1 MKIKVFKGALLSGL
15 VCLAFTSCNNSNA
28 PSKATN
34 QNEAKSLE
42 TNNIKIVKVK
52 VSTFTKTIK
61 LPGTVKSSPNGV
73 VNVTSSVNGV
83 IERVLVNIG
92 QHVHI
97 GQPLFLVKSADV
109 ANLYSN
115 YLQAKAQYE
124 LAKKTYEL
132 TKKLYEIGS
141 MSKFDLDNALAN
153 LQSSKALMDGYYA
166 QMRIIGLKGGGSYVM
181 TKYITSPADG
191 VVAKLNIHPG
201 EKIIVDP
208 YTPLATIVD
217 TSHVMVE
224 ADAFSKDI
232 RFIKPGQEVDI
243 TTSSYPG
250 IDFKGKVFYVGDI
263 VDPNT
268 RTYKVYIRVK
278 NIHNLLKPN
287 MFVNVKIMPNSV
299 SAIAIPQSALIFD
312 NNKFYVLKYENGKY
326 KKTEVK
332 VYQVKD
338 GTAYIK
344 SGLNEGDSIVASGS
358 ILIKGYMG
366 GE

>member
-1 MKIKVFKGALLSGL
+1 MRKFKVFVSSATVL
-15 VCLAFTSCNNSNA
+15 VLFGSCAHKKVQESTSTPKDN
-28 PSKATN
+28 T
-34 QNEAKSLE
+34 KS
-42 TNNIKIVKVK
+42 TTSNIKLTTAKQGVFVREL
-52 VSTFTKTIK
+52 K
-61 LPGTVKSSPNGV
+61 LPGSVISSPNGV

-83 IERVLVNIG
+83 IQRVLVNIG
-92 QHVHI
+92 QHVSI

-124 LAKKTYEL
+124 LALKTYDL
-132 TKKLYEIGS
+132 TKKLYQIGS

-153 LQSSKALMDGYYA
+153 LKSSKAIMDGYYA
-166 QMRIIGLKGGGSYVM
+166 QMKIIGLKGAGYYVM

-217 TSHVMVE
+217 TSHVMVV

-232 RFIKPGQEVDI
+232 KYISPGQSVEI
-243 TTSSYPG
+243 TSSAYPG
-250 IDFKGKVFYVGDI
+250 VSFEGKVFYVGDI

-278 NIHNLLKPN
+278 NIKNFLKPN
-287 MFVNVKIMPNSV
+287 MFVNANLTSSKQNS
-299 SAIAIPQSALIFD
+299 IEIPQSALVFKD
-312 NNKFYVLKYENGKY
+312 DKFYVFKYENGSYVKTPVEVY
-326 KKTEVK
+326 KVK
-332 VYQVKD
+332 
-338 GTAYIK
+338 GRTAYIK
-344 SGLNEGDSIVASGS
+344 SGLNPGDKVVASGS
-358 ILIKGYMG
+358 ILISK
-366 GE
+366 

>member
-1 MKIKVFKGALLSGL
+1 MIKKIFKGAFLSGL
-15 VCLAFTSCNNSNA
+15 VCLAFTSCND
-28 PSKATN
+28 SKASSSTVK
-34 QNEAKSLE
+34 QNEARSSE
-42 TNNIKIVKVK
+42 TSNIKIVKVS
-52 VSTFTKTIK
+52 VSTFTKSLK
-61 LPGTVKSSPNGV
+61 LPGTVKSSPNGI

-92 QHVHI
+92 QNVHT

-132 TKKLYEIGS
+132 TKKLYAIGS

-153 LQSSKALMDGYYA
+153 LKSSKALMDGYYA
-166 QMRIIGLKGGGSYVM
+166 EMRIIGLKGGGSYVM
-181 TKYITSPADG
+181 TKYITSPSNG

-232 RFIKPGQEVDI
+232 RFIKI
-243 TTSSYPG
+243 
-250 IDFKGKVFYVGDI
+250 
-263 VDPNT
+263 
-268 RTYKVYIRVK
+268 
-278 NIHNLLKPN
+278 
-287 MFVNVKIMPNSV
+287 
-299 SAIAIPQSALIFD
+299 
-312 NNKFYVLKYENGKY
+312 
-326 KKTEVK
+326 
-332 VYQVKD
+332 
-338 GTAYIK
+338 
-344 SGLNEGDSIVASGS
+344 
-358 ILIKGYMG
+358 
-366 GE
+366 

>member
-1 MKIKVFKGALLSGL
+1 MKTSIFKGAVLSGL
-15 VCLAFTSCNNSNA
+15 VCLAFTSCNNSDASKGNA
-28 PSKATN
+28 K
-34 QNEAKSLE
+34 QNAQTKPE
-42 TNNIKIVKVK
+42 TNNVKIVKVS
-52 VSTFTKTIK
+52 VSTFTKSLK
-61 LPGTVKSSPNGV
+61 LPGTVKSSPNGI

-92 QHVHI
+92 QNVHI

-132 TKKLYEIGS
+132 TKKLYAIGS

-153 LQSSKALMDGYYA
+153 LKSSKALMDGYYA
-166 QMRIIGLKGGGSYVM
+166 QMRIIGLRGGGSYVM

-232 RFIKPGQEVDI
+232 RFIKPGQEADI

-250 IDFKGKVFYVGDI
+250 VDFKGKIFYVGDI

-268 RTYKVYIRVK
+268 RTYKVYIRVR

-287 MFVNVKIMPNSV
+287 MFVNVKILPNSV
-299 SAIAIPQSALIFD
+299 QALSIPQSALIFD
-312 NNKFYVLKYENGKY
+312 NNKFYVFKYENGKY
-326 KKTEVK
+326 IKTEVK
-332 VYQVKD
+332 VYQIKD

-344 SGLNEGDSIVASGS
+344 SGLNPGDEIVGSGSLLLKDASGD
-358 ILIKGYMG
+358 
-366 GE
+366 

>member
-1 MKIKVFKGALLSGL
+1 MKKRKIFVGSALALVFFSSCANQKAQEST
-15 VCLAFTSCNNSNA
+15 AKDSSNQTTS
-28 PSKATN
+28 
-34 QNEAKSLE
+34 
-42 TNNIKIVKVK
+42 NIKL
-52 VSTFTKTIK
+52 TIAKQGVFVRKLK
-61 LPGTVKSSPNGV
+61 LPGSVISSPNGV

-92 QHVHI
+92 EHVGI

-124 LAKKTYEL
+124 LALKTYDL

-153 LQSSKALMDGYYA
+153 LKSSKALMDGYYA
-166 QMRIIGLKGGGSYVM
+166 QMKIIGLKGTGSYVM

-217 TSHVMVE
+217 TSHVMVV

-232 RFIKPGQEVDI
+232 KYISPGQKVEI
-243 TTSSYPG
+243 TTSAYPG
-250 IDFKGKVFYVGDI
+250 ISFEGKVFYVGDI

-278 NIHNLLKPN
+278 NIKNFLKPN
-287 MFVNVKIMPNSV
+287 MFVDVDLTSSKENS
-299 SAIAIPQSALIFD
+299 IEIPQSALVFKD
-312 NNKFYVLKYENGKY
+312 NQFYVFKYENGTYVKTPVEVY
-326 KKTEVK
+326 KVK
-332 VYQVKD
+332 GQ
-338 GTAYIK
+338 TAYIK
-344 SGLNEGDSIVASGS
+344 SGLNPGDKVVASGT
-358 ILIKGYMG
+358 ILISK
-366 GE
+366 

>member
-1 MKIKVFKGALLSGL
+1 MRVKILKGVFLPCL
-15 VCLAFTSCNNSNA
+15 VCLAFTSCNS
-28 PSKATN
+28 SKASN
-34 QNEAKSLE
+34 QAQKPSASAPMS
-42 TNNIKIVKVK
+42 TSNIKLVK
-52 VSTFTKTIK
+52 VSLSNFTKTLK

-92 QHVHI
+92 QNVHV
-97 GQPLFLVKSADV
+97 GEPLFLVKSADV

-124 LAKKTYEL
+124 LARKTYDL

-153 LQSSKALMDGYYA
+153 LKSSKALMDGYYA

-181 TKYITSPADG
+181 TKYITSPANG

-232 RFIKPGQEVDI
+232 RFIKPGEEVDI

-250 IDFKGKVFYVGDI
+250 VDFKGKVFYVGDI

-278 NIHNLLKPN
+278 NIENFLKPN
-287 MFVNVKIMPNSV
+287 MFVNVKIMPSTV
-299 SAIAIPQSALIFD
+299 QAMAIPQSALVFD
-312 NNKFYVLKYENGKY
+312 NNKFYVFKYENGKY
-326 KKTEVK
+326 VKTEVQ

-338 GTAYIK
+338 NIAYIK
-344 SGLNEGDSIVASGS
+344 SGLNPGDEVVASGS
-358 ILIKGYMG
+358 LLLKDAIKG
-366 GE
+366 

>member
-1 MKIKVFKGALLSGL
+1 MRRLALFGLIALAVFG
-15 VCLAFTSCNNSNA
+15 FSCNENSDA
-28 PSKATN
+28 KPSPTREKPAQNITLSVVKAVSYT
-34 QNEAKSLE
+34 KSL
-42 TNNIKIVKVK
+42 
-52 VSTFTKTIK
+52 K

-92 QHVHI
+92 EHVSI

-124 LAKKTYEL
+124 LALKTYNL

-141 MSKFDLDNALAN
+141 MSKFDLENALAN
-153 LQSSKALMDGYYA
+153 LKSSKALMDGYYA
-166 QMRIIGLKGGGSYVM
+166 QMRIIGLRGSGSYM
-181 TKYITSPADG
+181 ITKYITSPANG

-208 YTPLATIVD
+208 YTPLATVVD

-232 RFIKPGQEVDI
+232 KNIKKGEEVDI
-243 TTSSYPG
+243 TTSAYPG

-278 NIHNLLKPN
+278 NIDNILKPN
-287 MFVNVKIMPNSV
+287 MFVNVDIKPS
-299 SAIAIPQSALIFD
+299 SQTALEIPASALIFRND
-312 NNKFYVLKYENGKY
+312 KFYVYKYENGKY
-326 KKTEVK
+326 VKTEVE
-332 VYQVKD
+332 VDHTKD
-338 GTAYIK
+338 GKAYIK
-344 SGLNEGDSIVASGS
+344 SGLNQGDKVVSSGS
-358 ILIKGYMG
+358 ILVS
-366 GE
+366 E

>member
-15 VCLAFTSCNNSNA
+15 VCLAFTSCNNSNTNT
-28 PSKATN
+28 TN
-34 QNEAKSLE
+34 QNEAKSLK

-141 MSKFDLDNALAN
+141 MSKFDLDNAIAN
-153 LQSSKALMDGYYA
+153 LKSSKALMDGYYA

-287 MFVNVKIMPNSV
+287 MFVNVKLLSSSTN
-299 SAIAIPQSALIFD
+299 AIAIPQSALIFD
-312 NNKFYVLKYENGKY
+312 KNKFYVLKYENGKY

-366 GE
+366 GD

>member
-1 MKIKVFKGALLSGL
+1 MRVKIFKSAFLFSL
-15 VCLAFTSCNNSNA
+15 VCLAFTSCNS
-28 PSKATN
+28 SKASGSIREEKVSH
-34 QNEAKSLE
+34 QVK
-42 TNNIKIVKVK
+42 TNNIKIIKVN
-52 VSTFTKTIK
+52 VSNFTKSLK
-61 LPGTVKSSPNGV
+61 LPGTVKSSPNGI

-92 QHVHI
+92 QNVHV
-97 GQPLFLVKSADV
+97 GEPLFLVKSADV
-109 ANLYSN
+109 ANLYSS

-124 LAKKTYEL
+124 LAEKTYKL
-132 TKKLYEIGS
+132 TKKLYDIGS
-141 MSKFDLDNALAN
+141 MSKFDLDNAIAN
-153 LQSSKALMDGYYA
+153 LKSSKALMDGYYA
-166 QMRIIGLKGGGSYVM
+166 QMKIIGLKGGGSYVM
-181 TKYITSPADG
+181 TKYITSPSDG

-232 RFIKPGQEVDI
+232 RFIKPGELVDI

-250 IDFKGKVFYVGDI
+250 VDFKGKVFYVGDI

-278 NIHNLLKPN
+278 NIDNFLKPN
-287 MFVNVKIMPNSV
+287 MFVNVEILPSTV
-299 SAIAIPQSALIFD
+299 QAIPIPQSALIFD

-326 KKTEVK
+326 VKTEVK
-332 VYQVKD
+332 IYQIKD
-338 GTAYIK
+338 GTAYVK
-344 SGLNEGDSIVASGS
+344 SGLNPGDEIVASGS
-358 ILIKGYMG
+358 LLLKDAIKD
-366 GE
+366 